1 MTKEPKCA
9 ACGLP
14 GGCRTVAEAA
24 KCANNTRSTKN
35 KAFRVLLILL
45 LVAGCWW
52 LLACAR
58 PTEPSRNA
66 GAEYYANLPEA
77 KALKILE
84 VGTAQGR
91 EYLVTKNQDGT
102 FTVQQ
107 VNARPQK

>member
-1 MTKEPKCA
+1 MKERKCA

-35 KAFRVLLILL
+35 KAFRALTILL

-58 PTEPSRNA
+58 PAEPTRKTVT
-66 GAEYYANLPEA
+66 EYYANLPEA

-84 VGTAQGR
+84 AGTEQGR
-91 EYLVTKNQDGT
+91 EYLVTKNADGT